1 MNLRRGRPDKL
12 VITSIISGVI
22 FIMIMLLV
30 ITNNIAWFDDAIISL
45 VQGLENDRLT
55 SFMKFLSF
63 IGSSLMSV
71 MIFVLVFLFLMI
83 VLKHRREL
91 IMFLVTVGGSELWN
105 LILKNIIQR
114 ARPNTHRLVE
124 ITGFSFPSGH
134 SMAAFALYGAI
145 TFLLWRHIPQFAG
158 RIAMITAGIAL
169 TLLIGISRIYLGV
182 HYPSDVIG
190 GYAASATW
198 LMICIVCFRK
208 WSFVK

>member
-71 MIFVLVFLFLMI
+71 MIFVVVFLFLMI

-145 TFLLWRHIPQFAG
+145 TFLLWRHIPRYAG

>member
-12 VITSIISGVI
+12 VIISIISGVI

-145 TFLLWRHIPQFAG
+145 TFLLWRHIPQYAG

>member
-55 SFMKFLSF
+55 SCMKFLSF

-145 TFLLWRHIPQFAG
+145 TFLLWRHIPQYAG